1 MYRFFYVLV
10 FLISCMVY
18 GQNIKFKTLTTADG
32 LSNNS
37 VSDIVSDATG
47 GLWIATWDGLNFYD
61 GYRFIVYKEELNN
74 NNSLKGNMIFK
85 LVKDNQNHIWVLTDR
100 AVSVYLGNH
109 RFKNYFFKKT
119 PSALSLSEHG
129 QVLIHIQNKSFA
141 FSEGKFKLIQK
152 KTVSVDPHENLKSLL
167 LSKYPKV
174 IINDV
179 LKDSEGSIWF
189 ATRRNGL
196 YRISNATSSFNNN
209 YIEHYTYDLYA
220 PYSFNSNEIEKLF
233 EDDFGNVWLGHKDG
247 GLSMAYKGS
256 DQIKSILPHPVQN
269 PNLPNE
275 TIRAITLDPNNT
287 MWLGYYTKGIYCSH
301 GTKFTKFFITES
313 SSNPDWNR
321 VRSLFTASDG
331 SVWVGTYAG
340 LIRIKNGSYVL
351 YESKKNTNFPA
362 DRNYSIYEDTNA
374 QLWIGCWGG
383 VAKFNLKKNTFEPF
397 IGQPKLNKLHVRKV
411 EVYKNQL
418 FAGTEHHGVVQLD
431 LKNGKVKTITTAN
444 GILGNS
450 IYSLYKDPT
459 THYLWIASLG
469 GISIY
474 DVAKNK
480 LVKNITE
487 ADGLPSHMVYALLLN
502 GNTFWLSTTKGIAS
516 VDKTTYRIKSYNP
529 VEGWQGAEF
538 SEGSY
543 FQDKKGIMFFGGVN
557 GLNYFNPN
565 TLQANKI
572 IPKIKLIVDG
582 NENYTSEIEKTF
594 SNNQLEI
601 ELIPIM
607 FPVNKK
613 LKVFYKL
620 EGREDDWV
628 LFDNTNKIKYS
639 NLSSGNYK
647 FLVKVGEK
655 GVVKPVC
662 FSLHIS
668 KAFYE
673 TILFYILIII
683 SILVGSVLFFYYKD
697 KQVIAR
703 QKYLEDQ
710 IQERTKVIENQKRDL
725 QNINEKLDKKNKKIL
740 AQKEKLLMLHSNL
753 KRENFEIEKFKSFM
767 LSEFQEPISKII
779 KNVATLKKN
788 TPEHR
793 ELINQSNQ
801 LVNLISGWNYLDHI
815 KELGEVKKSVIDLFS
830 VLKNSVLK
838 IEKELQHNRVSFNCE
853 MTNSVFFVEI
863 DELRL
868 KLLLQ
873 YFFNDISKYS
883 DAESSLDIKME
894 YENQFLEITVN
905 STSEILKNNWNT
917 ILHYSPYFKAV
928 QVLLQDLKGDFVNK
942 TGEEFQLLIQ
952 IPIEQVEQQI
962 QLKETISWKHFDEDE
977 KMSDKETPILVF
989 SDPSNFSVA
998 HQVLEH
1004 PDCHL
1009 IFESEAANLNAV
1021 LKQINVA
1028 VIVLYQANFTKELI
1042 HFLNSN
1048 KDSDHFNTP
1057 ILFIS
1062 EDINYELNEQLLEY
1076 GVDTLIQLPASTSFI
1091 QKKIKTLVNRKQ
1103 KSTGENTIQKK
1114 IFQILTTQETI
1125 ETPNDKLLK
1134 RALEIIKEELSEPDF
1149 NVEILAD
1156 KLEISRV
1163 KCYRLFKETLKQSPS
1178 DILMSLRLQKAE
1190 LLLKT
1195 RNLNISEVSFE
1206 CGYNDPKY
1214 FGRSFK
1220 KYFGKSPKAFK
1231 SQSA

>member
-1 MYRFFYVLV
+1 
-10 FLISCMVY
+10 MVS
-18 GQNIKFKTLTTADG
+18 GQHIKFRTLTTADG

-37 VSDIVSDATG
+37 VSDIVSDSTG
-47 GLWIATWDGLNFYD
+47 GLWIASWDGLNYYD
-61 GYRFIVYKEELNN
+61 GHQFTVYKEELNN
-74 NNSLKGNMIFK
+74 EHSLKGNMLSK
-85 LVKDNQNHIWVLTDR
+85 LVKDRQNHIWILTDR

-109 RFKNYFFKKT
+109 NFKNYFFKAT
-119 PSALSLSEHG
+119 PSALFLSEQG
-129 QVLIHIQNKSFA
+129 EVVIQIQKA
-141 FSEGKFKLIQK
+141 FYVFKEGKFYQTK
-152 KTVSVDPHENLKSLL
+152 KTLAPVNPNDNLKSLL
-167 LSKYPKV
+167 LSKHPHV

-179 LKDSEGSIWF
+179 LKDLEGSIWF

-196 YRISNATSSFNNN
+196 YRISNTTSNFNNN

-233 EDDFGNVWLGHKDG
+233 QDDFGNVWLGHKDG
-247 GLSMAYKGS
+247 GLSMAYSGS
-256 DQIKSILPHPVQN
+256 DQIKSIIPHPVQN

-275 TIRAITLDPNNT
+275 TIRAITLDVTNT
-287 MWLGYYTKGIYCSH
+287 MWLGYYNQGIYYSNNNKFQ
-301 GTKFTKFFITES
+301 KFTIAES
-313 SSNPDWNR
+313 NTNPDWKR

-340 LIRIKNGSYVL
+340 LIRIKNGKYDL
-351 YESKKNTNFPA
+351 YEPQKTKNLPA
-362 DRNYSIYEDTNA
+362 GRNYSIFEDTNA

-397 IGQPKLNKLHVRKV
+397 IGQQKLNKLHVRKV

-431 LKNGKVKTITTAN
+431 LKTGKVRTITTAN

-450 IYSLYKDPT
+450 IYSLYKDAKT
-459 THYLWIASLG
+459 NYLWIASLG
-469 GISIY
+469 GLSIY
-474 DVAKNK
+474 DLTKNK
-480 LVKNITE
+480 IVKNCTE
-487 ADGLPSHMVYALLLN
+487 KEGLPSHMVYGLLLN
-502 GNTFWLSTTKGIAS
+502 NNTFWISTTKGIAAIDRNSYS
-516 VDKTTYRIKSYNP
+516 VRSFNP
-529 VEGWQGAEF
+529 NEGWQGAEF
-538 SEGSY
+538 SEGAY
-543 FQDKKGIMFFGGVN
+543 FQDKKGILFFGGVN

-565 TLQANKI
+565 TLRENKVS
-572 IPKIKLIVDG
+572 PKIKLIVDG
-582 NENYTSEIEKTF
+582 NENYTAEIEKSF
-594 SNNQLEI
+594 SDNQLEI
-601 ELIPIM
+601 ELIPIQ
-607 FPVNKK
+607 FPVNDK
-613 LKVFYKL
+613 LKVYYKL
-620 EGREDDWV
+620 EGREDNWI
-628 LFDNTNKIKYS
+628 LLENNSKIKYT
-639 NLSSGNYK
+639 NLSSGNYQ

-655 GVVKPVC
+655 GTVKPVY
-662 FSLHIS
+662 FSLHIT

-683 SILVGSVLFFYYKD
+683 FILVASVLFFYFMD
-697 KQVIAR
+697 KKVIAR
-703 QKYLEDQ
+703 QKYLEQQ

-801 LVNLISGWNYLDHI
+801 LVNLISGWNYLDHV
-815 KELGEVKKSVIDLFS
+815 KELGAVKKSVIDLFP
-830 VLKNSVLK
+830 VLKNGMLK
-838 IEKELQHNRVSFNCE
+838 IEKELQHNQVSFNCE
-853 MTNSVFFVEI
+853 MINSDCFVEI

-883 DAESSLDIKME
+883 DAESSLDIKIE
-894 YENQFLEITVN
+894 HENQSLKIVVI
-905 STSEILKNNWNT
+905 STSEILKNNWNN

-928 QVLLQDLKGDFVNK
+928 QVLLQDLKGNFLNESEDVFKAV
-942 TGEEFQLLIQ
+942 LQ
-952 IPIEQVEQQI
+952 IPLEHVHQEMQM
-962 QLKETISWKHFDEDE
+962 KETISWKHFNSDDKLSLED
-977 KMSDKETPILVF
+977 TPILVF
-989 SDPSNFSVA
+989 GDPSNFSVA

-1009 IFESEAANLNAV
+1009 IFESSETHLNAI

-1028 VIVLYQANFTKELI
+1028 VIVLYQTTFTKELI

-1048 KDSDHFNTP
+1048 KDSDHFNIP
-1057 ILFIS
+1057 ILYIS
-1062 EDINYELNEQLLEY
+1062 ETINYELNEQLLEY
-1076 GVDTLIQLPASTSFI
+1076 GIDTLIQLPASTSFV
-1091 QKKIKTLVNRKQ
+1091 QKKIKSLVDQKQ
-1103 KSTGENTIQKK
+1103 KNAGENSIQKK
-1114 IFQILTTQETI
+1114 IFQILTAEETI

-1134 RALEIIKEELSEPDF
+1134 RALEIIKEELPEPDF

-1156 KLEISRV
+1156 RLGISRV
-1163 KCYRLFKETLKQSPS
+1163 KCYRLFKESLKQSPS
-1178 DILMSLRLQKAE
+1178 DILTSLRLQKAE

-1231 SQSA
+1231 SQSV